1 MSTSFAEPVL
11 AWYARNARDL
21 PWRAPDATPWAVLV
35 SEIMLQQT
43 PVARVLPEYLS
54 WMSRWP
60 TPAALAAEPAGE
72 AIRQW
77 GRLGYPRRALRL
89 HETATI
95 LVARYGG
102 SVPADLDA
110 LRALPG
116 IGSYTAAAVASFA
129 FGQRHAVLDTNVRRV
144 LARLA
149 AGQPWAG
156 GSSSPSVAERR
167 LAESLLPV
175 RPAVAARW
183 SVAVMELGALVC
195 TAASPRC
202 GDCPVVSEC
211 AWLAAG
217 RPVPPV
223 GTAGVPGAA
232 GAPRAA
238 GAASAA
244 GAAGV
249 PGTAGATGAAG
260 AAGAVGAAAAVG
272 AGRRRTQKYDGTD
285 RQCRG
290 RLLAV
295 LRGAS
300 DPVHRA
306 DFDAAWAG
314 QAQLERAL
322 DGLVADGLVDPLPD
336 GRFALPGN
344 SPLSR

>member
-1 MSTSFAEPVL
+1 MSTSYAEPVL

-21 PWRAPDATPWAVLV
+21 PWRAPGVAPWAVLV

-54 WMSRWP
+54 WMDRWP
-60 TPAALAAEPAGE
+60 IPAALAAAPAGE

-95 LVARYGG
+95 LTARHGG
-102 SVPADLDA
+102 TVPADLDA

-144 LARLA
+144 LARLVTGEPVPGTASSA
-149 AGQPWAG
+149 A
-156 GSSSPSVAERR
+156 SVAERR
-167 LAESLLPV
+167 LAESLLPAE
-175 RPAVAARW
+175 PAVAARW

-202 GDCPVVSEC
+202 GDCPVARDC
-211 AWLAAG
+211 AWLSAG
-217 RPVPPV
+217 RPAEPG
-223 GTAGVPGAA
+223 GTT
-232 GAPRAA
+232 
-238 GAASAA
+238 
-244 GAAGV
+244 
-249 PGTAGATGAAG
+249 GTTGTTGAAG
-260 AAGAVGAAAAVG
+260 AAGAV
-272 AGRRRTQKYDGTD
+272 RRRTQKYDGTD

-295 LRGAS
+295 LRAAS
-300 DPVHRA
+300 DPVRRA
-306 DFDAAWAG
+306 DFDAVWAG
-314 QAQLERAL
+314 RAQLDRAL

-336 GRFALPGN
+336 GRFALPGGEAAPDARGAIG
-344 SPLSR
+344 SGARTA